1 MKRFTQIA
9 FSLGLAFWV
18 MALAFPN
25 QTLANESW
33 RKEPSI
39 PLPGGT
45 AYVSHGLVGVFAG
58 GKIKDLDE
66 SQSLFQWQGELSYFY
81 YPWLSGAAGFRIK
94 AGEPYDTAQKVEN
107 RYFLALRAHKAW
119 SKVVVFAGP
128 ELGVDNL
135 NLTSST
141 RPQND
146 SLAKDVLTKTFSNTG
161 AAVGLE
167 LGLGWKPL
175 PWVGLTYGHR
185 LEYSLANLTRESSR
199 ASRTFNLR
207 TLPGISFDLLPFLPR
222 LHESVHAFY
231 VFAEYQNGYLLIV
244 DDRRRV
250 EGAWLAGATLAF

>member
-1 MKRFTQIA
+1 MPRSTLLA
-9 FSLGLAFWV
+9 FGLGLMFGA
-18 MALAFPN
+18 MALIFPG
-25 QTLANESW
+25 QGWAIEPW
-33 RKEPSI
+33 RKVQSI

-45 AYVSHGLVGVFAG
+45 AYLAHGLVGVFAG

-107 RYFLALRAHKAW
+107 RYFIALRAHKAW
-119 SKVVVFAGP
+119 SRVDIFAGP

-141 RPQND
+141 RPEND

-167 LGLGWKPL
+167 LGLGWKP
-175 PWVGLTYGHR
+175 WNWFGITYGHR

-207 TLPGISFDLLPFLPR
+207 TLPGISVDLLPFLPR

-244 DDRRRV
+244 DSRRRV
-250 EGAWLAGATLAF
+250 ESAWLAGATLAF